1 MKLLFV
7 FFFSLLLTIK
17 TGDYS
22 IDPFL
27 DYLQE
32 KGYWDIILNI
42 KYTFCDDVAIDICTK
57 LTDSPHDC
65 EIVVRVYMPPSP
77 SRGCPDMPLEEIKKI
92 LARVPYIDSA
102 TKNTFTDSFLN
113 QTIKKCCPSILL
125 IL

>member
-42 KYTFCDDVAIDICTK
+42 KYYFCDDTSIDFCTR
-57 LTDSPHDC
+57 LTNSPHDC
-65 EIVVRVYMPPSP
+65 ELVVRVYMPPSP
-77 SRGCPDMPLEEIKKI
+77 PRRCPPKPLEEMKKI
-92 LARVPYIDSA
+92 LARVTYIDSEV
-102 TKNTFTDSFLN
+102 KNIFTDSLLN
-113 QTIKKCCPSILL
+113 QAIKKCCS
-125 IL
+125 

>member
-27 DYLQE
+27 DSLQE

-42 KYTFCDDVAIDICTK
+42 KYTFCDEVAIDICTK

-65 EIVVRVYMPPSP
+65 ELVVKVYMPSSP
-77 SRGCPDMPLEEIKKI
+77 PRRCPAKPIEEMKKI
-92 LARVPYIDSA
+92 LTRVPVIDPTA
-102 TKNTFTDSFLN
+102 INKFNDRLLN
-113 QTIKKCCPSILL
+113 QTIKKCCP
-125 IL
+125 

>member
-17 TGDYS
+17 SGDYS

-32 KGYWDIILNI
+32 KGYWDVILNI
-42 KYTFCDDVAIDICTK
+42 KYYFCDDVSIGICTK

-65 EIVVRVYMPPSP
+65 ELVVRVYMPPPRSP
-77 SRGCPDMPLEEIKKI
+77 RRCPAKPLDKMKQI
-92 LARVPYIDSA
+92 LTSVPVIGPTAINKFNDRS
-102 TKNTFTDSFLN
+102 LN
-113 QTIKKCCPSILL
+113 QTIKKCCP
-125 IL
+125 

>member
-42 KYTFCDDVAIDICTK
+42 KYCFCDEVAIDICIK

-65 EIVVRVYMPPSP
+65 ELVVTVYMPPSP
-77 SRGCPDMPLEEIKKI
+77 RRCPAEPLDKMIQILTTVPPIDPTAIKR
-92 LARVPYIDSA
+92 LNDR
-102 TKNTFTDSFLN
+102 FLN
-113 QTIKKCCPSILL
+113 QTIKKCCP
-125 IL
+125 